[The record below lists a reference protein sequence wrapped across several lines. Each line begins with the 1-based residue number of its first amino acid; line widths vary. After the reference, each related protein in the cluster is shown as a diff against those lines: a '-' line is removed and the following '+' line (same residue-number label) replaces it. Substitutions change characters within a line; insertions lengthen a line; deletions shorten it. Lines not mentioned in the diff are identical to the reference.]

1 MDNERYAYWPLPERP
16 PIRWP
21 NGARIAFWI
30 IPNVEHFRID
40 KGFQGQS
47 GPLPDVSGY
56 AQRDY
61 GARVGIWRFMDIF
74 DRYGVRATVAL
85 NADVCRF
92 EPQIVRAGMERNWEW
107 MGHGITN
114 SERLTGMAEAG
125 ERETIRATVQTIADF
140 TGKAPRGWLGP
151 GLGETFITPELLAE
165 AGIEYVCDWTA
176 DDQPFPMRVERGR
189 LISVP
194 YAHEL
199 NDIPVFVNKHHTPE
213 QFYRII
219 CDQFDMLYAEG
230 ERAGRVMAIA
240 LHPYLTGHPF
250 RAKWLDRALDY
261 VTRHKDV
268 WLATGGEIADWY
280 YQHYYDQAPK

>member
-1 MDNERYAYWPLPERP
+1 
-16 PIRWP
+16 
-21 NGARIAFWI
+21 
-30 IPNVEHFRID
+30 
-40 KGFQGQS
+40 
-47 GPLPDVSGY
+47 
-56 AQRDY
+56 
-61 GARVGIWRFMDIF
+61 
-74 DRYGVRATVAL
+74 
-85 NADVCRF
+85 
-92 EPQIVRAGMERNWEW
+92 
-107 MGHGITN
+107 
-114 SERLTGMAEAG
+114 
-125 ERETIRATVQTIADF
+125 
-140 TGKAPRGWLGP
+140 
-151 GLGETFITPELLAE
+151 
-165 AGIEYVCDWTA
+165 
-176 DDQPFPMRVERGR
+176 MRVQRGR

-199 NDIPVFVNKHHTPE
+199 NDIPVFMNKHHTAE

-219 CDQFDMLYAEG
+219 CDQFDMLYEEG